1 MPRLDELGER
11 RIIQALEPILNH
23 GDLELGL
30 EDDCAAI
37 PIGDE
42 YLLVTTDVVNRRT
55 HIPRGAT
62 GRQVGWYTAAVNLSD
77 IAAKGGRP
85 LGLAVAMTLPRTLD
99 VNYVKE
105 IARGLDECCRAQGT
119 EVIGGDTKEGPD
131 VSLAGTAVGLVPK
144 DQLMRRR
151 GARAGDIVAVT
162 GHLGRGGWGYRN
174 LRQGKPALEALL
186 KPTPRIGAGRLLAES
201 HRVTSC
207 MDLSDG
213 LAASLHQLSSLNG
226 VSFEVEWERLPLFPK
241 LRRATLAARREAALY
256 MGGDYELLFTVRAD
270 AWPALKE
277 TLAKGGQGARAIGA
291 VVEGDE
297 NLLIAE
303 RVIPVGSKGYEHFS

>member
-1 MPRLDELGER
+1 M
-11 RIIQALEPILNH
+11 EPILNH

-37 PIGDE
+37 PMGDE

-85 LGLAVAMTLPRTLD
+85 LGLAVAMTLTRTLD

-174 LRQGKPALEALL
+174 LRQGKPALDALL
-186 KPTPRIGAGRLLAES
+186 KPTPRIGTGRLLAES
-201 HRVTSC
+201 HQVTSC

-213 LAASLHQLSSLNG
+213 LAASLHQLSSVNG
-226 VSFEVEWERLPLFPK
+226 VSFEVEWQRVPLFPK

-256 MGGDYELLFTVRAD
+256 MGGDYELLFTVGAKEWQKVD
-270 AWPALKE
+270 ALLS
-277 TLAKGGQGARAIGA
+277 TKGVVATAIGG
-291 VVEGDE
+291 VIEGDE
-297 NLLIAE
+297 NLLVAEEIA
-303 RVIPVGSKGYEHFS
+303 PLGSKGYEHFS

>member
-85 LGLAVAMTLPRTLD
+85 LGLAVAMTLPRSLD
-99 VNYVKE
+99 AKFLND
-105 IARGLDECCRAQGT
+105 IARGLDECCRSQST
-119 EVIGGDTKEGPD
+119 EVVGGDTKEGPD
-131 VSLAGTAVGLVPK
+131 ISLAGTALGLVSK

-162 GHLGRGGWGYRN
+162 GHLGRGGWAYRN
-174 LRQGKPALEALL
+174 LGRSSGALEALL
-186 KPTPRIGAGRLLAES
+186 RPTPNIQAGRALAES
-201 HRVTSC
+201 HKVSSC

-226 VSFEVEWERLPLFPK
+226 VSFEIEWQRLPLFPK
-241 LRRATLAARREAALY
+241 LKKCREAAKRDAALY
-256 MGGDYELLFTVRAD
+256 MGGDYELLFTVKADGWRA
-270 AWPALKE
+270 LEE
-277 TLAKGGQGARAIGA
+277 TLVRLGHQATAIGA

-297 NLLIAE
+297 NLLVAE
-303 RVIPVGSKGYEHFS
+303 GVTPLGSKGYEHFT